1 MSENNII
8 WVTGANGFLG
18 SELSQRFADYGYSVV
33 GTDAELS
40 VAETERM
47 EAFAQ
52 EIHPLAIVNCAGIRR
67 DATGLSNRIKA
78 YEVNAL
84 GARNVALVANSC
96 GAMMVQ
102 VSSDDVYSGK
112 LTEPV
117 NEFDNPHPDTPYGKS
132 KRAGEAMVRDTMSE
146 HIIARSS
153 WIYHAQS
160 GRMFDALEAARKG
173 EKVAAHMDQFAAPCS
188 VKSYA
193 AFLCHAIEKR
203 AYGTFH
209 ICPTGKASRYEFS
222 AKVLEYA
229 GYDPSSVLIPTTD
242 ARTAE
247 NIVLESLMLE
257 MLGADLPT
265 WEEDLRSYMEEQGL
279 LK

>member
-1 MSENNII
+1 MSDSNII
-8 WVTGANGFLG
+8 WVTGAKGFLG
-18 SELSQRFADYGYSVV
+18 SELSERFTNYGFDVV

-52 EIHPLAIVNCAGIRR
+52 EIHPIAIVNCAGIRR

-84 GARNVALVANSC
+84 GARNVALVANGC

-102 VSSDDVYSGK
+102 ISSDDVYSTK

-146 HIIARSS
+146 HIIVRSS

-160 GRMFDALEAARKG
+160 GRMFEALDAARKG
-173 EKVAAHMDQFAAPCS
+173 EKISARMDQFAAPCS
-188 VKSYA
+188 VASYA
-193 AFLCHAIEKR
+193 KFLCRAIEKR
-203 AYGTFH
+203 AFGTFH

-222 AKVLEYA
+222 SKVLEYA
-229 GYDPSSVLIPTTD
+229 GYDPASVLIPTTD
-242 ARTAE
+242 SRTSE
-247 NIVLESLMLE
+247 NIILESLMLE
-257 MLGADLPT
+257 MIGADLPT
-265 WEEDLRSYMEEQGL
+265 WEEDLHSYMEEQGL